1 MLEVFFLPIP
11 YALRK
16 LIETRKEVNE
26 HAKKNHTRRVR
37 LIRDGKLGGIK
48 MTEIDIMYLITLAV
62 TVAVILYQ
70 KRKIDRLED
79 KVIQSWKRFYRRDN
93 ND

>member
-1 MLEVFFLPIP
+1 
-11 YALRK
+11 
-16 LIETRKEVNE
+16 
-26 HAKKNHTRRVR
+26 
-37 LIRDGKLGGIK
+37 

>member
-1 MLEVFFLPIP
+1 
-11 YALRK
+11 
-16 LIETRKEVNE
+16 
-26 HAKKNHTRRVR
+26 
-37 LIRDGKLGGIK
+37 

-79 KVIQSWKRFYRRDN
+79 KVIQSWKRFYRRALTISGASMVIVKFDMCIPP
-93 ND
+93 